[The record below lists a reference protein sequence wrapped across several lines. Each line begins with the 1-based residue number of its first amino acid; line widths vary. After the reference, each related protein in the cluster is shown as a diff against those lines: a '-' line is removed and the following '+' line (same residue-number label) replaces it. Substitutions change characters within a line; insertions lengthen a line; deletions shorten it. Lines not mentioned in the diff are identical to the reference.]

1 VQSQPVARTI
11 QVSTVPRG
19 GVQAGGGAMAEE
31 ASQAGLIGLGA
42 GLVLV
47 ATAGGGL
54 ALRRRREE
62 L

>member
-1 VQSQPVARTI
+1 VQSQPVARAI
-11 QVSTVPRG
+11 QVSAVPRG
-19 GVQAGGGAMAEE
+19 GVQAGGGAMGEQ

-54 ALRRRREE
+54 AIRRRREE